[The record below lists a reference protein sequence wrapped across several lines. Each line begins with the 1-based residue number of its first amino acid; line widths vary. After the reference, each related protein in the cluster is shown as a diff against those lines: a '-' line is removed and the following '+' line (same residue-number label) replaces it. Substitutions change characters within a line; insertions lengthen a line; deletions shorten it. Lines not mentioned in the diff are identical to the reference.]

1 MTTPEQLTDHV
12 KAEKLECFQCSFNP
26 RAIVPL
32 KLGEIF
38 TARLFPLWSN
48 IFHSSTEKTPWGSYT
63 RLQRSCTPE
72 NKTFNWSLQC
82 AAMFL
87 KDHIF
92 FFWSKEAF
100 LPPWNVTDHQGH
112 FLMPCRGRTAGWKR
126 SLNVKES
133 PKGRTSIQRK
143 SLHTTYIVIFCP
155 IK

>member
-12 KAEKLECFQCSFNP
+12 KAEKLECFLCSFNP

-48 IFHSSTEKTPWGSYT
+48 SLCHIFHSSTEKTPWGSYT

-72 NKTFNWSLQC
+72 NKTCNWSLHVLLC
-82 AAMFL
+82 FL
-87 KDHIF
+87 RTTF
-92 FFWSKEAF
+92 FFKSKEAF
-100 LPPWNVTDHQGH
+100 LPPWNVTYHQGH
-112 FLMPCRGRTAGWKR
+112 FLMPCRGRAAGWKR
-126 SLNVKES
+126 SL

-143 SLHTTYIVIFCP
+143 SLHTTYIVIFCQ